1 MFSTA
6 CRVLALSM
14 TVVSLG
20 AADRYPVHKET
31 TTRKTLRFSG
41 SGIPTIDV
49 RANSGAVHVSNAG
62 GRDVDIDAHT
72 TIAAEDAA
80 AAADAERNVTLDT
93 KEDGSTIEAVVRE
106 NGRAACGESGDNR
119 SPAWWDRRRY
129 EVSVDLTIHVPAG
142 TRIRLCTVNSHDVR
156 VDGTSGDFDVQNVNG
171 SIVLD
176 NVRGSGRVTTVNG
189 RVEASFAEA
198 PRAESLFKTVNGE
211 IAVTLP
217 AATSANLRLKT
228 QHGGV
233 YTDFDVVPEP
243 VQAMPSKELRNGRY
257 VYRFDGYS
265 AVRIGQGGPQLTFET
280 LNGDVRVRRAQR

>member
-20 AADRYPVHKET
+20 AADRYAVHRET
-31 TTRKTLRFSG
+31 TARKTLRFSG
-41 SGIPTIDV
+41 SGVPTIDV
-49 RANSGAVHVSNAG
+49 RAMSGPVHVSG
-62 GRDVDIDAHT
+62 YDGRDVEIEART
-72 TIAAEDAA
+72 TISAEDDGAA
-80 AAADAERNVTLDT
+80 GEAERDVTLDT
-93 KEDGSTIEAVVRE
+93 KEDGSTVEAVVRE
-106 NGRAACGESGDNR
+106 SGRAGCGESESSR
-119 SPAWWDRRRY
+119 RRAWWDRRRY
-129 EVSVDLTIHVPAG
+129 EVSVDLTIRVPAG
-142 TRIRLCTVNSHDVR
+142 ARVRLCTVNSHDVR
-156 VDGTSGDFDVQNVNG
+156 VDGTSGDFDIQNVNG
-171 SIVLD
+171 AIVLD

-189 RVEASFAEA
+189 RVEATFAEA

-233 YTDFDVVPEP
+233 FTDFDVVPEP
-243 VQAMPSKELRNGRY
+243 IQATPSKELRNGRY

-265 AVRIGQGGPQLTFET
+265 AVRIGRGGPELTFET
-280 LNGDVRVRRAQR
+280 LNGDVRVRRASR